1 MEINIDSNFWPHGP
15 ARTNFYV
22 WKDLDHLKSYYA
34 ESIDREI
41 IDSIAREIKT
51 DNSAFKKRTY
61 GMGEIMEKHLNER
74 CFCNLVEIILID
86 RNKDAFERF
95 LEKPV

>member
-1 MEINIDSNFWPHGP
+1 MQININMNSWPQGP

-34 ESIDREI
+34 ETIDHEM
-41 IDSIAREIKT
+41 IDSIAREIQEN
-51 DNSAFKKRTY
+51 NSAFKQRTY
-61 GMGEIMEKHLNER
+61 GMEETMEKHLNER

-86 RNKDAFERF
+86 RNKKALERF